1 MIGVMFQKIKDI
13 FHQKLP
19 SLSKEWNK
27 SRYFAKKPNSNRWAF
42 LFKDCVKEKML
53 SLFDPVILDTEHVKI
68 RPLNSVSWQKLADGL
83 LYEDSFHA
91 KSWGIKTPEDIK
103 KMYENSLRGLIDKK
117 GNAFVFLN
125 HDESEVLGMSN
136 FMNVEPSNKMVEIG
150 GTWISKKWQRTYVNS
165 ETKYALLE
173 YCFEKLKMNRVE
185 FRIDAENRPSQ
196 KAVQRLGFHFDGL
209 MPRRKINANGEI
221 RDYVFYSVTDLTWPE
236 VKKHMLQLAE
246 SFKTPKIK
254 DIEKVKSLLDS
265 EEPIAAFEKVQTALK
280 EHPQDADLNY
290 LAACICDGY
299 RTEAEAIPF
308 YLKSLELGLKGTDR
322 RDAFLGLASTYR
334 SLGQYENSKKT
345 FEVGIKE
352 FPLYRPYSVFLALT
366 EFNLNNSA
374 GAIKLLLDQ
383 ILETT
388 SNQEILSYERALKFY
403 STRLNEVFE

>member
-1 MIGVMFQKIKDI
+1 M
-13 FHQKLP
+13 P
-19 SLSKEWNK
+19 S
-27 SRYFAKKPNSNRWAF
+27 
-42 LFKDCVKEKML
+42 M
-53 SLFDPVILDTEHVKI
+53 FDPVILDTEHVKI

-103 KMYENSLRGLIDKK
+103 KMYERLLQDWSTKK

-265 EEPIAAFEKVQTALK
+265 EEPVAAFEKVQTALK
-280 EHPQDADLNY
+280 EHPQNADLNY

-308 YLKSLELGLKGTDR
+308 YLKSLDLGLKGTDR

-345 FEVGIKE
+345 FEVGIRE

-366 EFNLNNSA
+366 EFNLDNSA